1 MIRINLLPVEIG
13 REKNIIQLIVLI
25 SIVVVAILG
34 GMYYYYNKNGNLIE
48 EKKAEKIKKEKELAS
63 LQQVKKELEKQKSVE
78 KRLKRKY
85 AQIDKLNKKR
95 VGPVKLLQVVA
106 KSFDG
111 SGILRSPEGQI
122 RSISAWLQL
131 LENPGNMLNLNG
143 LALDYS
149 EVANL
154 MSSLKSHNE
163 IRDVKLVTSQK
174 KVDKGNEF
182 ISFRLE
188 CETRF

>member
-1 MIRINLLPVEIG
+1 MIKINLLPSEVS
-13 REKNIIQLIVLI
+13 REKNIIQMIILL
-25 SIVVVAILG
+25 SIVVITVFG
-34 GMYYYYNKNGNLIE
+34 GMYYYYNKNGKLIE
-48 EKKAEKIKKEKELAS
+48 EKQAEKIKKEKELAS
-63 LQQVKKELEKQKSVE
+63 LQQVKIELEKQKEVE

-95 VGPVKLLQVVA
+95 VGPVKLLQIVA
-106 KSFDG
+106 KSLQG
-111 SGILRSPEGQI
+111 TALLKSPDGQI
-122 RSISAWLQL
+122 RSISAWLEL

-163 IRDVKLVTSQK
+163 IKDVKLVTSQK
-174 KVDKGNEF
+174 KVAEGNEF
-182 ISFRLE
+182 ITFRLE